1 MEKDRLKFSK
11 KDFNYFFIP
20 FIVLALVFGAMMYI
34 TARSRIEEIYRMTE
48 ESTISIA
55 DSYSRTLEDN
65 AAAYETIMGMLDQRI
80 LAASNAVLLM
90 QNYESNEE
98 IGDLAEKFQVDQIN
112 LYDDKGVIVYSN
124 YEEYI
129 GWTAYEGHPVYDF
142 MTGNRASLV
151 DFELINQKL
160 EDVKNMGITVSLD
173 DFGTGFSSFARLR
186 DLNID
191 IVKIDKQFIDNISVK
206 KESNLISE
214 DIISM
219 VHKVGLEVVAE
230 GVETDIQMQ
239 YLKKHDCDII
249 QGYLVSR
256 PLAEDR
262 AIEFL
267 ESKSGDGGIYEQ
279 KQREAIN

>member
-34 TARSRIEEIYRMTE
+34 TASSRIEEIYRMTE
-48 ESTISIA
+48 ESTIGIA

-129 GWTAYEGHPVYDF
+129 GCTAYEGHPVYDF

>member
-20 FIVLALVFGAMMYI
+20 FIVLALVFGVMMYI

-65 AAAYETIMGMLDQRI
+65 AAASETIMAMLDQRI

-98 IGDLAEKFQVDQIN
+98 IRDLAEKFQVDQIN

>member
-1 MEKDRLKFSK
+1 MYVFAIRL
-11 KDFNYFFIP
+11 
-20 FIVLALVFGAMMYI
+20 G
-34 TARSRIEEIYRMTE
+34 
-48 ESTISIA
+48 
-55 DSYSRTLEDN
+55 
-65 AAAYETIMGMLDQRI
+65 
-80 LAASNAVLLM
+80 
-90 QNYESNEE
+90 
-98 IGDLAEKFQVDQIN
+98 
-112 LYDDKGVIVYSN
+112 
-124 YEEYI
+124 
-129 GWTAYEGHPVYDF
+129 
-142 MTGNRASLV
+142 
-151 DFELINQKL
+151 
-160 EDVKNMGITVSLD
+160 DVKNMGITVSLD

-191 IVKIDKQFIDNISVK
+191 IVKIDKQFVDNISVK

-256 PLAEDR
+256 PLIEDR

-267 ESKSGDGGIYEQ
+267 ESKSGYGGIHEQ

>member
-1 MEKDRLKFSK
+1 MFFAIRL
-11 KDFNYFFIP
+11 
-20 FIVLALVFGAMMYI
+20 G
-34 TARSRIEEIYRMTE
+34 
-48 ESTISIA
+48 
-55 DSYSRTLEDN
+55 
-65 AAAYETIMGMLDQRI
+65 
-80 LAASNAVLLM
+80 
-90 QNYESNEE
+90 
-98 IGDLAEKFQVDQIN
+98 
-112 LYDDKGVIVYSN
+112 
-124 YEEYI
+124 
-129 GWTAYEGHPVYDF
+129 
-142 MTGNRASLV
+142 
-151 DFELINQKL
+151 
-160 EDVKNMGITVSLD
+160 DVKNMGITVSLD
-173 DFGTGFSSFARLR
+173 DFGTGFSSFARMR

-267 ESKSGDGGIYEQ
+267 ESKSA
-279 KQREAIN
+279 KQRLMRFLHQRRNRFLLPLKAATGPRPPLGGRGGEGAVCARVNPS

>member
-1 MEKDRLKFSK
+1 M
-11 KDFNYFFIP
+11 Y
-20 FIVLALVFGAMMYI
+20 VFAI
-34 TARSRIEEIYRMTE
+34 R
-48 ESTISIA
+48 
-55 DSYSRTLEDN
+55 
-65 AAAYETIMGMLDQRI
+65 
-80 LAASNAVLLM
+80 
-90 QNYESNEE
+90 
-98 IGDLAEKFQVDQIN
+98 
-112 LYDDKGVIVYSN
+112 
-124 YEEYI
+124 
-129 GWTAYEGHPVYDF
+129 
-142 MTGNRASLV
+142 
-151 DFELINQKL
+151 L

-173 DFGTGFSSFARLR
+173 DFGTGFSSFARLQ

-191 IVKIDKQFIDNISVK
+191 IVKIDKQFVDNLSVK

-219 VHKVGLEVVAE
+219 VHKVGLEVAAE

>member
-65 AAAYETIMGMLDQRI
+65 AAASETIMGMLDQRI
-80 LAASNAVLLM
+80 LAASN
-90 QNYESNEE
+90 YE
-98 IGDLAEKFQVDQIN
+98 D
-112 LYDDKGVIVYSN
+112 
-124 YEEYI
+124 YI

-173 DFGTGFSSFARLR
+173 DFGTGFSSFAR
-186 DLNID
+186 
-191 IVKIDKQFIDNISVK
+191 
-206 KESNLISE
+206 
-214 DIISM
+214 
-219 VHKVGLEVVAE
+219 
-230 GVETDIQMQ
+230 
-239 YLKKHDCDII
+239 
-249 QGYLVSR
+249 
-256 PLAEDR
+256 
-262 AIEFL
+262 
-267 ESKSGDGGIYEQ
+267 
-279 KQREAIN
+279 

>member
-112 LYDDKGVIVYSN
+112 LYNDKGVIVYSN

>member
-48 ESTISIA
+48 ESTIGIA

-112 LYDDKGVIVYSN
+112 LYNDKGVIVYSN

-191 IVKIDKQFIDNISVK
+191 IVKIDKQLIDNISVK

>member
-112 LYDDKGVIVYSN
+112 LYNDKGVIVYSN

-142 MTGNRASLV
+142 MTGLRG
-151 DFELINQKL
+151 FQT
-160 EDVKNMGITVSLD
+160 KNTFRNI
-173 DFGTGFSSFARLR
+173 LR
-186 DLNID
+186 I
-191 IVKIDKQFIDNISVK
+191 
-206 KESNLISE
+206 
-214 DIISM
+214 
-219 VHKVGLEVVAE
+219 
-230 GVETDIQMQ
+230 
-239 YLKKHDCDII
+239 
-249 QGYLVSR
+249 
-256 PLAEDR
+256 
-262 AIEFL
+262 
-267 ESKSGDGGIYEQ
+267 
-279 KQREAIN
+279 